1 MEGKIKVGKLITT
14 IKKPMKKAIFTLLII
29 ASAFIVQAQKFYTV
43 DAQVVTSSLTPYTRI
58 VSDSVVVDSTS
69 MQINCWFGQ
78 VGNPYIVAGKHDWT
92 QFVQIKATVKG
103 TVSQTVIINGAFRF
117 AEAYRKRVYPDVR

>member
-1 MEGKIKVGKLITT
+1 
-14 IKKPMKKAIFTLLII
+14 MKKAILILTI
-29 ASAFIVQAQKFYTV
+29 LTASLTGFAQKFYTV

-69 MQINCWFGQ
+69 FQINCWFGQ
-78 VGNPYIVAGKHDWT
+78 VGNPYIIAGKHDWC
-92 QFVQIKATVKG
+92 QFVQIKATVNG
-103 TVSQTVIINGAFRF
+103 RYSQSMILNGAWKF

>member
-1 MEGKIKVGKLITT
+1 MERGNLKTNT
-14 IKKPMKKAIFTLLII
+14 MKKAIILLAIVT
-29 ASAFIVQAQKFYTV
+29 ASLTGFAQQFYTV

>member
-1 MEGKIKVGKLITT
+1 
-14 IKKPMKKAIFTLLII
+14 MKKAILLLAIVT
-29 ASAFIVQAQKFYTV
+29 ASLTGFAQKFYTV

-78 VGNPYIVAGKHDWT
+78 VGNPYIVVGKHDWT